1 MALVTLTALQAK
13 AVQVI
18 ITQAIDALARYEMIK
33 NYSDEQCQVLIDASI
48 KTKESL
54 DERLAKH

>member
-1 MALVTLTALQAK
+1 MALVTLTALQAE

-18 ITQAIDALARYEMIK
+18 ITQAIDALTRYEIIK